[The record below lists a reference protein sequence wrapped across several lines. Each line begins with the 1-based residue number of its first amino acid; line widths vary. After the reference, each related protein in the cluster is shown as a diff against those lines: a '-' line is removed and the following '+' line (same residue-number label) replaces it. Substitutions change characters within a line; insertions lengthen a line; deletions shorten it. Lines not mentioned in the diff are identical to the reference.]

1 MVILPKAEQVA
12 EVKKSIV
19 KMADH
24 AVGDEDAVLVTLGL
38 GSCIGIALYDKYSKI
53 GGLVHIMLPEN
64 PGGKK
69 TVKYADTGIPFLI
82 KKLEELGAKKRRLSA
97 KIVGGAGMFK
107 SESGDS
113 VMKIGARNIEAVKNI
128 LKEIGIKIIGEDV
141 GKDYGRSMYFY
152 VDDGR
157 VEVKSFSRDLIT
169 I

>member
-1 MVILPKAEQVA
+1 MVILPSPDQVA
-12 EVKKSIV
+12 EKLIV

-24 AVGDEDAVLVTLGL
+24 AVGDENTVLATLGL
-38 GSCIGIALYDKYSKI
+38 GSCIGVALYDNFSKV

-69 TVKYADTGIPFLI
+69 VVKYADTGIPFLI
-82 KKLEELGAKKRRLSA
+82 EEMEDLGAKRRRLSA
-97 KIVGGAGMFK
+97 KIIGGAGMFK

-113 VMKIGARNIEAVKNI
+113 VMKIGARNIEAVRET
-128 LKEIGIKIIGEDV
+128 LKDIGINITGSDV

-152 VDDGR
+152 IDDGR

>member
-1 MVILPKAEQVA
+1 MPKAEEVA
-12 EVKKSIV
+12 EKLVV

-24 AVGDEDAVLVTLGL
+24 AVGDENTVLATLGL
-38 GSCIGIALYDKYSKI
+38 GSCIGVALYDKYSQI

-69 TVKYADTGIPFLI
+69 TVKYADTGIPYLI
-82 KKLEELGAKKRRLSA
+82 SEMDKIGAKKRRLSA

-113 VMKIGARNIEAVKNI
+113 VMKIGARNIEAVKET
-128 LKEIGIKIIGEDV
+128 LQGESIKIIGSDV

-152 VDDGR
+152 PDDGR

>member
-1 MVILPKAEQVA
+1 MLSSEQVA
-12 EVKKSIV
+12 EKLVV

-24 AVGDEDAVLVTLGL
+24 AVGEENTVLATLGL
-38 GSCIGIALYDKYSKI
+38 GSCIGIALYDKFSKV

-69 TVKYADTGIPFLI
+69 IVKYADTGIPFLI
-82 KKLEELGAKKRRLSA
+82 EELNNLGAKKRRLTA

-113 VMKIGARNIEAVKNI
+113 VMQIGKRNIEAVKET
-128 LKEIGIKIIGEDV
+128 LKDLDIEIIGSDV

-152 VDDGR
+152 LDDGR
-157 VEVKSFSRDLIT
+157 VEVKSFSKDLIK

>member
-1 MVILPKAEQVA
+1 MLSPDQVA
-12 EVKKSIV
+12 EKLVV

-24 AVGDEDAVLVTLGL
+24 AVGDENTVLATLGL
-38 GSCIGIALYDKYSKI
+38 GSCIGIALYDKFSKV

-69 TVKYADTGIPFLI
+69 NVKYADTGIPFLI
-82 KKLEELGAKKRRLSA
+82 EELNNLGAKKRRLTA

-113 VMKIGARNIEAVKNI
+113 VMQIGKRNIEAVKRT
-128 LKEIGIKIIGEDV
+128 LTDLGIEIIGSDV

-152 VDDGR
+152 LDDGR
-157 VEVKSFSRDLIT
+157 VEVKSFSKDLIK

>member
-1 MVILPKAEQVA
+1 MPSLDQVA
-12 EVKKSIV
+12 EKLVV

-24 AVGDEDAVLVTLGL
+24 AIGDENTVLATLGL
-38 GSCIGIALYDKYSKI
+38 GSCIGIALYDKFSKV

-69 TVKYADTGIPFLI
+69 IVKYADTGIPFLI
-82 KKLEELGAKKRRLSA
+82 TEMEAAGARKRRLGA

-113 VMKIGARNIEAVKNI
+113 VMKIGERNIEAVREV
-128 LKEIGIKIIGEDV
+128 LKDEGIKVTGSDV
-141 GKDYGRSMYFY
+141 GKDHGRSMYFY
-152 VDDGR
+152 LDDGR

>member
-1 MVILPKAEQVA
+1 MPNRDQVA
-12 EVKKSIV
+12 EKLIV

-24 AVGDEDAVLVTLGL
+24 AVGDKSTLLATLGL
-38 GSCIGIALYDKYSKI
+38 GSCIGIALYDRFSKV

-69 TVKYADTGIPFLI
+69 IVKYADTGIPYLI
-82 KKLEELGAKKRRLSA
+82 EEMEAIGAKKRRLSA

-113 VMKIGARNIEAVKNI
+113 VMKIGARNIVAVKET
-128 LKEIGIKIIGEDV
+128 LKDLGIKILGSDV

-152 VDDGR
+152 VSDGR
-157 VEVKSFSRDLIT
+157 VEIKSFSKDLIT
-169 I
+169 L

>member
-1 MVILPKAEQVA
+1 MPNRDQVA
-12 EVKKSIV
+12 EKLIV

-24 AVGDEDAVLVTLGL
+24 AVGDKNTLLATLGL
-38 GSCIGIALYDKYSKI
+38 GSCIGIALYDRFAKV

-69 TVKYADTGIPFLI
+69 IVKYADTGIPYLI
-82 KKLEELGAKKRRLSA
+82 EEMEAIGAKKRRLSA

-113 VMKIGARNIEAVKNI
+113 VMKIGARNIVAVKET
-128 LKEIGIKIIGEDV
+128 LKDLGIKILGSDV

-152 VDDGR
+152 VNDGR
-157 VEVKSFSRDLIT
+157 VEIKSFSKDLIT
-169 I
+169 L

>member
-1 MVILPKAEQVA
+1 VVVLPSSDLVA
-12 EVKKSIV
+12 EKMVV

-24 AVGDEDAVLVTLGL
+24 AIGDENTVLATLGL
-38 GSCIGIALYDKYSKI
+38 GSCIGIALYDKFSKV

-82 KKLEELGAKKRRLSA
+82 EEMEAAGAKKRRLSA

-113 VMKIGARNIEAVKNI
+113 VMKIGERNIEAVKEV
-128 LKEIGIKIIGEDV
+128 LKNE
-141 GKDYGRSMYFY
+141 RS
-152 VDDGR
+152 
-157 VEVKSFSRDLIT
+157 
-169 I
+169 

>member
-1 MVILPKAEQVA
+1 MPSPAQVA
-12 EVKKSIV
+12 EKLVV

-24 AVGDEDAVLVTLGL
+24 AVANEDKVLATLGL
-38 GSCIGIALYDKYSKI
+38 GSCIGIALYDKFSKV

-69 TVKYADTGIPFLI
+69 VVKYANTGIPFLI
-82 KKLEELGAKKRRLSA
+82 AELESVGAKKRRLSA
-97 KIVGGAGMFK
+97 KIVGGASMFK

-113 VMKIGARNIEAVKNI
+113 VMQIGKRNIEAVKEI
-128 LKEIGIKIIGEDV
+128 LKIEGIKIVGSDV

-152 VDDGR
+152 LDDGR
-157 VEVKSFSRDLIT
+157 VEVKSFSRELLT

>member
-1 MVILPKAEQVA
+1 MPKTEEVA
-12 EVKKSIV
+12 EKLVV

-24 AVGDEDAVLVTLGL
+24 AVGDENTVLATLGL
-38 GSCIGIALYDKYSKI
+38 GSCIGVALYDKYSKI

-69 TVKYADTGIPFLI
+69 IVKYADTGIPYLI
-82 KKLEELGAKKRRLSA
+82 SEMGEIGAKKRRLSA

-113 VMKIGARNIEAVKNI
+113 VMKIGARNIEAVKQT
-128 LKEIGIKIIGEDV
+128 LKSESIKIIGSDV

-152 VDDGR
+152 PDDGR

>member
-1 MVILPKAEQVA
+1 MPNRDQVA
-12 EVKKSIV
+12 EKLIV

-24 AVGDEDAVLVTLGL
+24 AVGDKNTLLATLGL
-38 GSCIGIALYDKYSKI
+38 GSCIGIALYDRFSKV

-69 TVKYADTGIPFLI
+69 IVKYADTGIPYLI
-82 KKLEELGAKKRRLSA
+82 EEMEAIGAKKRRLSA

-113 VMKIGARNIEAVKNI
+113 VMKIGARNIVAVKET
-128 LKEIGIKIIGEDV
+128 LKDLGIKILGSDV

-152 VDDGR
+152 VNDGR
-157 VEVKSFSRDLIT
+157 VEIKSFSKDLIT
-169 I
+169 L

>member
-1 MVILPKAEQVA
+1 MVVLPSLDQVA
-12 EVKKSIV
+12 EKLVV

-24 AVGDEDAVLVTLGL
+24 AIGDENTVLATLGL
-38 GSCIGIALYDKYSKI
+38 GSCIGIALYDKFSKV

-69 TVKYADTGIPFLI
+69 IVKYADTGIPFLI
-82 KKLEELGAKKRRLSA
+82 TEMEAAGARKRRLAA

-113 VMKIGARNIEAVKNI
+113 VMKIGERNIEAVREV
-128 LKEIGIKIIGEDV
+128 LKDEGIKVTGSDV

-152 VDDGR
+152 LDDGR

>member
-1 MVILPKAEQVA
+1 MPSLEQVA
-12 EVKKSIV
+12 EKMVV

-24 AVGDEDAVLVTLGL
+24 AVGDENKVLATLGL
-38 GSCIGIALYDKYSKI
+38 GSCIGIALYDKFSKV

-69 TVKYADTGIPFLI
+69 LVKYADTGIPFLI
-82 KKLEELGAKKRRLSA
+82 KEMEAAGAKKRRLSA

-113 VMKIGARNIEAVKNI
+113 VMKIGERNIEAVRGV
-128 LKEIGIKIIGEDV
+128 LKEEGVKLAGSDV

-152 VDDGR
+152 LDDGR

>member
-1 MVILPKAEQVA
+1 MPSLDQVA
-12 EVKKSIV
+12 EKLVV

-24 AVGDEDAVLVTLGL
+24 AVGDENHVLATLGL

-82 KKLEELGAKKRRLSA
+82 EELEELGAKKRRISA

-113 VMKIGARNIEAVKNI
+113 VMKIGARNIEAVKET
-128 LKEIGIKIIGEDV
+128 LQGESIKIIGSDV

>member
-1 MVILPKAEQVA
+1 VIILPSPEQVA
-12 EVKKSIV
+12 EKLVV

-24 AVGDEDAVLVTLGL
+24 AVGDENTVLATLGL
-38 GSCIGIALYDKYSKI
+38 GSCIGIALYDKFSKV

-69 TVKYADTGIPFLI
+69 IVKYADTGIPFLI
-82 KKLEELGAKKRRLSA
+82 DEMEGLGAKKRRLSA

-107 SESGDS
+107 SENGDS
-113 VMKIGARNIEAVKNI
+113 VMKIGERNIEAVKEK
-128 LKEIGIKIIGEDV
+128 LDEIGINITGSDV

-152 VDDGR
+152 LDDGR

>member
-1 MVILPKAEQVA
+1 VVVLPSSDLVA
-12 EVKKSIV
+12 EKMVV

-24 AVGDEDAVLVTLGL
+24 AIGDENTVLATLGL
-38 GSCIGIALYDKYSKI
+38 GSCIGIALYDKFSKV

-82 KKLEELGAKKRRLSA
+82 EEMEAAGAKKRRLSA

-113 VMKIGARNIEAVKNI
+113 VMKIGERNIEAVKEV
-128 LKEIGIKIIGEDV
+128 LKNEGIKVIGSDV

-152 VDDGR
+152 PDDGR

>member
-1 MVILPKAEQVA
+1 MIILPSPDQVA
-12 EVKKSIV
+12 EKLVV

-24 AVGDEDAVLVTLGL
+24 AVGDENTVLATLGL
-38 GSCIGIALYDKYSKI
+38 GSCIGIALYDKFSKV

-69 TVKYADTGIPFLI
+69 VVKYADTGIPFLI
-82 KKLEELGAKKRRLSA
+82 DEMEGIGAKKRRLKA

-113 VMKIGARNIEAVKNI
+113 VMKIGQRNIEAVKLT
-128 LKEIGIKIIGEDV
+128 LKDIGIKIIGSDV
-141 GKDYGRSMYFY
+141 GKDYGRSMYFH
-152 VDDGR
+152 VDNGQ

>member
-1 MVILPKAEQVA
+1 MLSPDKVA
-12 EVKKSIV
+12 EKLVV

-24 AVGDEDAVLVTLGL
+24 AVGDENTVLVTLGL
-38 GSCIGIALYDKYSKI
+38 GSCIGIALYDKFSKV

-64 PGGKK
+64 PGSKK
-69 TVKYADTGIPFLI
+69 NVKYADTGIPFLI
-82 KKLEELGAKKRRLSA
+82 EELNNLGAKKRRLTA

-113 VMKIGARNIEAVKNI
+113 VMQIGKRNIIAVKET
-128 LKEIGIKIIGEDV
+128 LKDLDIKIIGSDV

-152 VDDGR
+152 LDDGR
-157 VEVKSFSRDLIT
+157 VEVKSFSKDLIK